1 MSKSWSHPCAPA
13 PLYSGIVFG
22 RRVRRKNRR
31 PYSADGSQCGEA
43 YRAGFGAV
51 VCTTR
56 LSGAGHRHCLN
67 TRRSQNGSEVGG
79 IPTVWFG
86 KPSLLRTHRLP
97 TGCTVRYPGPCRY
110 SSRQSDGHRT
120 AGDSCSL
127 MWSRL
132 LREGIWNF
140 AIGDVS
146 EKSAGWKISWSS

>member
-67 TRRSQNGSEVGG
+67 TRRSQNGSEVGVFPLSG
-79 IPTVWFG
+79 FG

-120 AGDSCSL
+120 AG
-127 MWSRL
+127 RQL
-132 LREGIWNF
+132 LPYVEPSVTRRNLEF